1 MKYGSVR
8 FRLLANWSWL
18 YAAPPAVVRDVFVRA
33 LFSAAVMAALAPEL
47 SAETLDAQT
56 LGAKTLGANPS
67 EHRAQVLDALPGALV
82 PRDAQNRLMALVAST
97 IRPSAPAMHWKGKCS
112 APKDTVLFKS
122 ALPNLARVLGKGGPV
137 RIIAL
142 GSSSTAGSG
151 ASSPL
156 ASYPARLDAELDRRF
171 PTNDIHVDNQGAGG
185 QLARDMLERIHSY
198 IAALPEA
205 PALVIWQTGV
215 NDATQDVGLAEFSA
229 YLERGILDL
238 RSAGIDV
245 ILVDMQYYPR
255 SERVAVYG
263 DYLRTMHKVAEQHKV
278 PVFQRFAIMKY
289 LVKSGQ
295 HSAEQLL
302 APDNFHLN
310 DLSYGCLADLMAD
323 AIEEQI
329 KAGRL
334 MASQLPTSR

>member
-1 MKYGSVR
+1 MSNVSDR
-8 FRLLANWSWL
+8 FSRLTRFIRETADL
-18 YAAPPAVVRDVFVRA
+18 R
-33 LFSAAVMAALAPEL
+33 SAGLHGKMRAALACALLIGAALADLTPKL
-47 SAETLDAQT
+47 SAQT
-56 LGAKTLGANPS
+56 LGAPAS
-67 EHRAQVLDALPGALV
+67 ESRSQILDVSPGPLV
-82 PRDAQNRLMALVAST
+82 PREAQNRLTTLAAST
-97 IRPSAPAMHWKGKCS
+97 LTPSPSAMHWKGKCS
-112 APKDTVLFKS
+112 APKDAVLFKS
-122 ALPNLARVLGKGGPV
+122 ALPNLARMIRNGGPV

-156 ASYPARLDAELDRRF
+156 ASYPARLDAELEQRF
-171 PTNDIHVDNQGAGG
+171 PAKDIHVDNQGAGG
-185 QLARDMLERIHSY
+185 QLARDMLERIHSH
-198 IAALPEA
+198 IATLPAA

-215 NDATQDVGLAEFSA
+215 NDAMQDVGLTDFRAQ
-229 YLERGILDL
+229 LERGILDL
-238 RSAGIDV
+238 KSAGIDV

-263 DYLRTMHKVAEQHKV
+263 DYLRAMHNVAEQHKV
-278 PVFQRFAIMKY
+278 PVFQRFAIMKH

-295 HSAEQLL
+295 HTAEQLL

-329 KAGRL
+329 KGSRITS
-334 MASQLPTSR
+334 SQLPSGR